1 MSNDTDF
8 TLRFT
13 CSNREQLE
21 HVLGYIHFKKA
32 RWDYWQRNGN
42 DSGSLLARVGM
53 KSFAAVVS
61 WGYSFE
67 DEITESPSGNASIDA
82 TAWAN
87 QNSLGNVWI
96 SGDDGEIA
104 DLRGRFSFLT
114 ISGTY
119 KDEYGNTG
127 DV

>member
-1 MSNDTDF
+1 
-8 TLRFT
+8 
-13 CSNREQLE
+13 
-21 HVLGYIHFKKA
+21 
-32 RWDYWQRNGN
+32 
-42 DSGSLLARVGM
+42 M

-67 DEITESPSGNASIDA
+67 DEISEIPSGAASIDA

-104 DLRGRFSFLT
+104 DLRARFSFLT

-119 KDEYGNTG
+119 KDEYGNSG